1 MDMPA
6 VTAERRRE
14 VERFLDRAR
23 EWAARRPDIRALCL
37 VGSWARDDA
46 GMDSDIDLVLLTADL
61 GAYTAREAWVRE
73 LGGERIIRTRP
84 RGAVTERRF
93 ALAGGLEVD
102 VGVGTTAWAS
112 LTPMDEG
119 TRQVVREGMRGL
131 HDPDGVLAALVRAIR
146 LG

>member
-1 MDMPA
+1 MA
-6 VTAERRRE
+6 AITTERRRE
-14 VERFLDRAR
+14 VERLLTRAR
-23 EWAARRPDIRALCL
+23 EWAARRSDIRALCL

-46 GMDSDIDLVLLTADL
+46 RMDSDVDLVLLTADL
-61 GAYTAREAWVRE
+61 GAYTADEAWVRE

-112 LTPMDEG
+112 LTPMDAG
-119 TRQVVREGMRGL
+119 TRHVVGEGMRVL
-131 HDPDGVLAALVRAIR
+131 HDPEGILAELVRAVR